1 MSKTSL
7 QACVSEQDTVAHVSG
22 DEFSVILD
30 DIYDEEKISAVADN
44 MLTALSAAFQT
55 DGKEIFTSGSIG
67 VTPYPGSAT
76 NINELLK
83 NVYTAIHHAK
93 RQGRGN
99 YQLYTSELSS
109 DVKRPMEVEAGLRPC
124 A

>member
-1 MSKTSL
+1 M

-30 DIYDEEKISAVADN
+30 DIYDEEEISAVADN

-67 VTPYPGSAT
+67 VTPYTGSAT
-76 NINELLK
+76 NINELFK

-93 RQGRGN
+93 RQG
-99 YQLYTSELSS
+99 
-109 DVKRPMEVEAGLRPC
+109 
-124 A
+124 

>member
-1 MSKTSL
+1 MP
-7 QACVSEQDTVAHVSG
+7 TV
-22 DEFSVILD
+22 
-30 DIYDEEKISAVADN
+30 
-44 MLTALSAAFQT
+44 LSAAFQT

-76 NINELLK
+76 NINELFK
-83 NVYTAIHHAK
+83 NVSTAIHHAK
-93 RQGRGN
+93 RQGGGN

-109 DVKRPMEVEAGLRPC
+109 GVKRPIEVEAGLLPC